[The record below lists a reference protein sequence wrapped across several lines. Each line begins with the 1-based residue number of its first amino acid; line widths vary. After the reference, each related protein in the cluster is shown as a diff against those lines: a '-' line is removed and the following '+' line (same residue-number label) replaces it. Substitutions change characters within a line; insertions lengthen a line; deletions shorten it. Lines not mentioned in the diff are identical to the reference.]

1 MDNNDNNAGKIV
13 ALKKQIS
20 ILTNEKKKK
29 NITPQEYQLIND
41 RIKDIKN
48 EIDNYSRKNE
58 PTIVPVTNART
69 ISERKG
75 F

>member
-1 MDNNDNNAGKIV
+1 MNIVDNAGKIV

-29 NITPQEYQLIND
+29 TITPQEYQLIND
-41 RIKDIKN
+41 RIDAIKN
-48 EIDNYSRKNE
+48 EIDDLSRKNE
-58 PTIVPVTNART
+58 PTIVPVINART